1 MIKKIHMLTY
11 FIVVFSLLSIGYTG
25 SYFSDVETS
34 IGNTFIVGTWPT
46 CLPYKPTNPNPEN
59 NATGVKPNPTLT
71 VYVSDPNNDTIN
83 VSFYDASD
91 DSLIDTVTNVESGIT
106 VSVVLLGLDYGL
118 TYEWYVIAED
128 YEGSTQSD
136 TWKFTTNHPPD
147 LPSLISPVNDSSGVG
162 LSPTLKVQVFD
173 PDGDAMNVSFYDAL
187 NNQPIGQD
195 VNVVNSGNASITW
208 NDLSYSHTYTW
219 YVIVNDSM
227 QGTQSD
233 IWSFTTMSSPPGS
246 GGSSGGS
253 SPPPNSLPIANTSGP
268 YYGKILETILCN
280 GSNSFDPDGVIVS
293 YYWDFDDGTNTT
305 EINATTTHQYTDVGL
320 YTVTLTV
327 TDNDGATDINTTT
340 VTITSLLEITNITT
354 TPNIQSMDEHV
365 NITCTIT
372 NTSRLVDVV
381 LNINYPNNNSTTL
394 SIYQNN
400 IENTSIYYY
409 NQTYILLGTYEYYI
423 WACDTENHT
432 TISETYQFSIINFI
446 DLIPPEISNIS
457 ANPEEQEI
465 NGYINITVTVIDNN
479 GVKDVFL
486 NITNPDNS
494 TGNIIMTRIDGTVTY
509 YYNSTYSNYGEYTFF
524 IFATDTS
531 NNTATSNI
539 YHFSIVDLQPPEIV
553 DNTPGIAYKNHSFT
567 FNTTVTDNNIV
578 ADVYVGYWYG
588 TENHT
593 NVSMNNINEDGW
605 NKTIMIPSNFDILQY
620 IIHARDT
627 SNNWNHTG
635 IKSVTLLEDN

>member
-1 MIKKIHMLTY
+1 MLTY
-11 FIVVFSLLSIGYTG
+11 FIVVFSLFSVGYTS
-25 SYFSDVETS
+25 SYFFDMEEITS
-34 IGNTFIVGTWPT
+34 CSFTTSADWPD
-46 CLPYKPTNPNPEN
+46 CVPYKPTNPNPEN
-59 NATGVKPNPTLT
+59 DATGVEVNPTLS
-71 VYVSDPNNDTIN
+71 VYVSDPDDDTMD
-83 VSFYDASD
+83 VYFYNASD
-91 DSLIDTVTNVESGIT
+91 GSLIDTITNIESNTI
-106 VSVVLLGLDYGL
+106 VSVVWQGLNYGV

-136 TWKFTTNHPPD
+136 TWRFTTNHPPD
-147 LPSLISPVNDSSGVG
+147 MPSLISPSNGSSGVG
-162 LSPTLKVQVFD
+162 LSPTLKLHVSD
-173 PDGDAMNVSFYDAL
+173 PDGDIMNVSFYDAS
-187 NNQPIGQD
+187 NNQIIGTN
-195 VNVVNSGNASITW
+195 VNIADGGNASITW

-219 YVIVNDSM
+219 HVIVNDRM
-227 QGTQSD
+227 QETQSD
-233 IWSFTTMSSPPGS
+233 IWSFTTMSSPPGG

-268 YYGKILETILCN
+268 YYGNVSEPTVFN
-280 GSNSFDPDGVIVS
+280 GSSSFDSDGTIVS

-305 EINATTTHQYTDVGL
+305 ETNATTTHQYTDIGT

-327 TDNDGATDINTTT
+327 TDDDGAVDTNTTT
-340 VTITSLLEITNITT
+340 ATITSLLEINNVTA
-354 TPNIQSMDEHV
+354 TPNTQNTDENV

-372 NTSRLVDVV
+372 NTSQLVDVV

-400 IENTSIYYY
+400 IENTSLYYY
-409 NQTYILLGTYEYYI
+409 
-423 WACDTENHT
+423 
-432 TISETYQFSIINFI
+432 SETYNLSGIYEYFIYAYDIENNTAISQTYQFRIE
-446 DLIPPEISNIS
+446 DLTLPEVSNVT
-457 ANPEEQEI
+457 AMPYTQVL
-465 NGYINITVTVIDNN
+465 NGSINITANVIDNN
-479 GVKDVFL
+479 GVKDVLL
-486 NITNPDNS
+486 NITSPDNS
-494 TGNIIMTRIDGTVTY
+494 VSNIVMARIDGTVTY

-531 NNTATSNI
+531 NNTVASNI

-578 ADVYVGYWYG
+578 ADVYVEYWYG
-588 TENHT
+588 TDNHT
-593 NVSMNNINEDGW
+593 NVSMDNSDEDSW

-635 IKSVTLLEDN
+635 VKSVALLEDN